1 MKPSGALHRIIF
13 LFTALLLIVPGV
25 AQAQDPSPTPTP
37 IPVRIRYDDPVLR
50 WLPEMTDA
58 SVVSGVPVALLAAV
72 MRIES
77 VGDPNII
84 SPAGARGLM
93 QIMPVELAGQGIS
106 EDAWHDPATNIT
118 AGAWELVERL
128 NGYGSWDGAVG
139 AYFGF
144 GCDVFGTCTEVYVAV
159 VFQWMGYYAWALSDP
174 GAAGLSLLPVDW
186 SPPAI
191 APYMEAAPPAVE
203 TPEPSPTPASPV
215 EPTATEIP
223 PAATSTATPVPTEVP
238 TDVPVPTEIPT
249 EVVEQPTEVVV
260 EEPTEIVVEEPTEA
274 IVEEPTEAPAESA
287 PVEESTDAG
296 SDAGA

>member
-1 MKPSGALHRIIF
+1 MKPSGTLHRIIL

-25 AQAQDPSPTPTP
+25 AQAQDSSPTPTP
-37 IPVRIRYDDPVLR
+37 VPVRIRYDDPVLR
-50 WLPEMTDA
+50 WLPEMTNA

-77 VGDPNII
+77 EGDPNII

-93 QIMPVELAGQGIS
+93 QIMPVELAGQGIGEES
-106 EDAWHDPATNIT
+106 WHDPATNIT

-128 NGYGSWDGAVG
+128 NGYGSWDQAVG

-159 VFQWMGYYAWALSDP
+159 VFKWMSYYTWALSDP
-174 GAAGLSLLPVDW
+174 GAAGLWLLPADW

-203 TPEPSPTPASPV
+203 TPEPSPTP

-223 PAATSTATPVPTEVP
+223 PAATSTPAPAPTEVP
-238 TDVPVPTEIPT
+238 TDVPAPTEVPTEVI
-249 EVVEQPTEVVV
+249 VEPTEVVV
-260 EEPTEIVVEEPTEA
+260 EEPTEVVVEEPTEV
-274 IVEEPTEAPAESA
+274 IVEEPTEAPVESA
-287 PVEESTDAG
+287 PVDEPTDAA
-296 SDAGA
+296 SDAAA